1 MMILR
6 AVEGGAVL
14 FLRVASAV
22 IFAALVVFV
31 TIQVFTRQILQ
42 SPAAWTEEAARYTF
56 IVAVYLTAALV
67 FFERGHIA
75 VQMLLRR
82 LKPRPQLVLATVLE
96 VMVFAFCAYVFVYG
110 GARIVANA
118 WNQGLVAIPG
128 TVGMVYL
135 VMPIAGVLIC
145 LSSLVQ
151 VVRMWRGEIP
161 ALPATDEDIEV

>member
-1 MMILR
+1 MKLLR
-6 AVEGGAVL
+6 AVESGAVT

-42 SPAAWTEEAARYTF
+42 SPASWTEEAARYTF
-56 IVAVYLTAALV
+56 IVAVYLISALV

-96 VMVFAFCAYVFVYG
+96 VMVFGFCAYVFVFG
-110 GARIVANA
+110 GVRIVANA

-135 VMPIAGVLIC
+135 VMPLAGLLIC

-161 ALPATDEDIEV
+161 VIPAIDEDIEV